1 MSYIKFNDSETKFT
15 EYEIKILDQ
24 HTIKIKGIPQDLT
37 GFKLYND
44 IDRMFGD
51 YSTFTYD
58 YKQPN
63 LGVNDYIYTD
73 DGHKFYYKV
82 TFVISD
88 GLNYK
93 GTLTQF
99 VLDYSSVI
107 IPSITTQDNYSF
119 IGWDK
124 QIPTSGDVRED
135 TVFTAISKY
144 IPTLSETQANKIK
157 EFSNLCNQTIENGQ
171 QITLVDKTTDTFTYS
186 SYDQMNITNAF
197 NMALLTYQKSGNKMN
212 IPLYDSK
219 NVCKNYS
226 YDDVINI
233 YVSMQSY
240 VTYNLTLDH
249 QLEAQI
255 KTMTDKDA
263 INKLTYSVE
272 SLDTEHKS
280 AFDSIIAQ
288 AKEIVNV
295 LIG

>member
-1 MSYIKFNDSETKFT
+1 MYIKFNDSVSTKFNI
-15 EYEIKILDQ
+15 EPIIIDS
-24 HTIKIKGIPQDLT
+24 HTVEIKGIAQNLN
-37 GFKLYND
+37 GFKFYTD
-44 IDRMFGD
+44 TDRMCGD
-51 YSTFTYD
+51 YSSFIYD
-58 YKQPN
+58 YKKPN

-295 LIG
+295 LVG